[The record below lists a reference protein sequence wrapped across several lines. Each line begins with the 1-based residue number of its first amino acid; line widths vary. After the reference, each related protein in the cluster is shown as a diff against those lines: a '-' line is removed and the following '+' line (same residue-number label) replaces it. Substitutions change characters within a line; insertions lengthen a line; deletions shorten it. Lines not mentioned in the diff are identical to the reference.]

1 MVREPGA
8 VPRGCHEARLPIRND
23 VGAFTTGSTGLS
35 GSGHRV
41 DRATREPT
49 QGVCVVILEA
59 IRELE
64 RGTPYS
70 RPSRGNRGNSAPTC
84 ARGLE
89 LRRPRLPCALRSA
102 EYPSRSVHIEGLCA
116 AVGAE

>member
-8 VPRGCHEARLPIRND
+8 VPRGCHEVRLPVRND
-23 VGAFTTGSTGLS
+23 AGAFKTGSTGLS

-49 QGVCVVILEA
+49 QGVSVVILEA

-102 EYPSRSVHIEGLCA
+102 EYRSRSAHIEDPCSGVKA
-116 AVGAE
+116 